1 MGISRI
7 LKDKKIIMTGLGG
20 KQTKAVQTKIDFKIE
35 QLPRRNYSVMT
46 VPIPEYI
53 IGFDIVAGMTLNLEA
68 GRYQFGVQF
77 VTGISCNC
85 EKVNH
90 APLKLLAVTK
100 LIQIK
105 QYQIPEGQTDYTRPI
120 RGWSITYYIY

>member
-1 MGISRI
+1 
-7 LKDKKIIMTGLGG
+7 MTGLGG
-20 KQTKAVQTKIDFKIE
+20 KQTKAVQTKIDLKIE
-35 QLPRRNYSVMT
+35 QLPRRTYSVMT

-77 VTGISCNC
+77 TTGISCNC

-90 APLKLLAVTK
+90 APLKFLAATK
-100 LIQIK
+100 LIQLK

-120 RGWSITYYIY
+120 RGWSINYYIY